1 MDGAPPLERGF
12 LDVVGVRRSYWLAP
26 ARRSRSPLI
35 IALHGSGMSG
45 KTMAWLTGLATRG
58 PAAGFTTVFPDGWH
72 GVWHPGQPPP
82 GEQDLDDAAFLQ
94 NLSYELEARGVARSW
109 PLFLAG
115 VSNGAFFAEHLARH
129 GLLPVGGLFIV
140 AGSALEFSRR
150 ISPEPLLRCA
160 TAIVHGTGD
169 RSVPYQGGQLT
180 RSGLAGWV
188 LRRRARRHG
197 EQPGEN
203 AVAGALA
210 TANDWAAGNGAV
222 GAPDI
227 EELPPY
233 PGDPP
238 VSRLSWTGPAC
249 QPVTLY
255 RIVGG
260 GHSWPGDSQ
269 LLPARIIGPI
279 ARHFDTTGVL
289 LDFAKRTHG
298 AVSGSR
304 SLEAGLSAGG
314 LSASRLNAGG
324 LNTRGLTAG
333 ELFGHGG

>member
-1 MDGAPPLERGF
+1 
-12 LDVVGVRRSYWLAP
+12 
-26 ARRSRSPLI
+26 
-35 IALHGSGMSG
+35 
-45 KTMAWLTGLATRG
+45 MAWLTGLGTRG
-58 PAAGFTTVFPDGWH
+58 PAAGFTAVFPDGWQ

-82 GEQDLDDAAFLQ
+82 AEPDLDDATFLQ
-94 NLSYELEARGVARSW
+94 NLSYELEAHGFARSW
-109 PLFLAG
+109 PLYLAG
-115 VSNGAFFAEHLARH
+115 VSNGAFYAEHLARH

-180 RSGLAGWV
+180 RRGFNGWV

-203 AVAGALA
+203 VVAGALA
-210 TANDWAAGNGAV
+210 TAKDWAAGNGAV
-222 GAPDI
+222 GAPSI
-227 EELPPY
+227 EELPRH

-255 RIVGG
+255 TIDGG
-260 GHSWPGDSQ
+260 GHGWPGGPQ
-269 LLPARIIGPI
+269 LLPASVIGPV
-279 ARHFDTTGVL
+279 ARHFDATAVL
-289 LDFAKRTHG
+289 LDFAERARG
-298 AVSGSR
+298 AASGWR
-304 SLEAGLSAGG
+304 SLEAG
-314 LSASRLNAGG
+314 
-324 LNTRGLTAG
+324 
-333 ELFGHGG
+333 